1 MAPTTFPSY
10 ESCRAKASHEATA
23 RIKVS
28 SAGDPFPQP
37 ARPRGPH
44 HPSRPLPCCCAG
56 PRPCQTCPACQLADL
71 HLSHILARTCCAGPF
86 GGGCRAGPVWLVPLA
101 CAPASGFFRHLVQPG
116 FPFLSNLQLHALA
129 AGLELACATACVVY
143 RGKSLPSLLILGL
156 VLSMLWYH
164 WALGFHGYRKSCGC
178 LGYFGRLLG
187 LPLWTDRLVPF
198 AGLSLLALCA
208 WPALC
213 MRAPWPARAWLPLH
227 PGHALHLVSHPPQRK
242 ASAVRPERLGSG
254 CHKVFHW
261 FVRLLLSGF
270 NPVAARRWAVAAEAL
285 RNNNRHLR
293 SGPSTR
299 RNIFRAP
306 TRTVHRI
313 GLPGRA
319 EGPSGC
325 LENKTPKTE
334 KKRP

>member
-1 MAPTTFPSY
+1 MSPAGPKPATRPQH
-10 ESCRAKASHEATA
+10 ESRSPLQG
-23 RIKVS
+23 I
-28 SAGDPFPQP
+28 
-37 ARPRGPH
+37 
-44 HPSRPLPCCCAG
+44 PSRNPPGPAAHIIPHGPYPVAAPAPDPAKPVLPASSPTSTSATFWRG
-56 PRPCQTCPACQLADL
+56 LAAL
-71 HLSHILARTCCAGPF
+71 AHLVAAAVLALFGLSH
-86 GGGCRAGPVWLVPLA
+86 WLVLLHPDFSDTL
-101 CAPASGFFRHLVQPG
+101 SSLV

-319 EGPSGC
+319 EGPGGC